1 MKVGIIDYGAGNLR
15 SVANAVQALGVEFS
29 LVSSA
34 EEMEGLTH
42 LILPGVGSFGDCMAE
57 LEKRGLTGPIRDWAA
72 SNRPYFGICLGYQIL
87 FEESVEAP
95 GVSGL
100 GVFRGKVQRFTED
113 GRKIPHMGWN
123 AATPVNLAD
132 SMWEGL
138 GGEPFFYFVHSFFP
152 VPENE
157 SIVAM
162 TTEYGETFASAIRSG
177 AIVATQFH
185 PEKSQQAGLKLLGNF
200 LEVGTPVEA

>member
-34 EEMEGLTH
+34 AEMEGLTH

-132 SMWEGL
+132 PMWEGL

-200 LEVGTPVEA
+200 LEVGTPIEA

>member
-34 EEMEGLTH
+34 AEMEGLTH

-95 GVSGL
+95 GVPGL

-132 SMWEGL
+132 PMWEGL

-157 SIVAM
+157 CIIAM

-177 AIVATQFH
+177 AVVATQFH

>member
-34 EEMEGLTH
+34 EEMEELTH
-42 LILPGVGSFGDCMAE
+42 LILPGVGSFGDCMGE
-57 LEKRGLTGPIRDWAA
+57 LEKRGLTGAIRDWAA

-95 GVSGL
+95 GVPGL

-123 AATPVNLAD
+123 SAVPVKLAD
-132 SMWEGL
+132 PMWEGL
-138 GGEPFFYFVHSFFP
+138 GGEPYFYFVHSYFP

-157 SIVAM
+157 NIIAM

-177 AIVATQFH
+177 AVVATQFH

-200 LEVGTPVEA
+200 LEVRALVEG